1 MYVVFEGIDTCGKS
15 TQIERLKGAF
25 PEAIYTKEPGGSA
38 LGVRVREMI
47 LQSHS
52 LQDLSQNI
60 CEGANSQN
68 AKNNERAENSHH
80 AQTPLSAMAE
90 FFLFLADRAEHIDK
104 VIKPN
109 RQKII
114 ISDRSLISGIAYAP
128 FAQAESINLFCAQ
141 GVLPEL
147 CIAFEIDKDT
157 LTQRL
162 AGKTHDA
169 IEARGIE
176 YLLNIQSKI
185 LQTAQ
190 KIAKRTAII
199 NASDDRESITKQI
212 IAHIQRAQ
220 KELESGA
227 DSGDFDSLAV
237 DSASVDSI
245 GADSDSLDSSVLSE
259 SLPTQRR

>member
-15 TQIERLKGAF
+15 TQIERLKGVF

-52 LQDLSQNI
+52 LQDLSQNS
-60 CEGANSQN
+60 CEGANHGGANSQN
-68 AKNNERAENSHH
+68 AENSQR
-80 AQTPLSAMAE
+80 AQAPLSAMAE

-109 RQKII
+109 RQKLI

-162 AGKTHDA
+162 ASKTHDA

-185 LQTAQ
+185 LQTAR

-199 NASDDRESITKQI
+199 NASDDREAITKQI

-220 KELESGA
+220 KELESGGVDSLV
-227 DSGDFDSLAV
+227 DSGDFNSLVVDSEV
-237 DSASVDSI
+237 DSAS
-245 GADSDSLDSSVLSE
+245 ADSSVLDSGDLD
-259 SLPTQRR
+259 SGR